1 MKRVVVD
8 LLYYTGTHGGMET
21 YAELVLPR
29 MAPLLPDVEFVALV
43 NTAGREKVASWFPG
57 EQRPVRISGH
67 ARPLLALA
75 ETLVVGLAARRLG
88 ADLLWCP
95 ANLGPRWSPVP
106 RVVTLHDVIPFEYPN
121 ALSRI
126 TQAVTRWLLTG
137 ASRGARRVLT
147 DSAGSAEA
155 IVRVIGIPRDRITPV
170 PLASAAPPE
179 YAAADLAAEIE
190 DMGLD
195 DGRPFVL
202 STGNRLPHKNFD
214 GLVRGLATI
223 PKERRPR
230 LVVTGSHDAD
240 PLEPLVAELGLADD
254 VVLPGWVTRRRLE
267 ALYRGAALYVCP
279 SFDEGFG
286 LPVLDAMRRG
296 VPVLASDVLVLR
308 EVGGDAARY
317 VDPRDP
323 SAIGAEI
330 ERIVGD
336 PDLGATMRAQGTVR
350 VGQFSWERAA
360 EQTAEVLSGLLG
372 DRSGGHP

>member
-57 EQRPVRISGH
+57 PQHVVRISGH

-75 ETLVVGLAARRLG
+75 ETVVVAPAARRLG

-95 ANLGPRWSPVP
+95 GNLGPRWSAVP

-121 ALSRI
+121 ALSVI
-126 TQAVTRWLLTG
+126 TQAVTRWLLRG
-137 ASRGARRVLT
+137 AAGGARRVLT

-155 IVRVIGIPRDRITPV
+155 IVRLLGIPDDRITPV
-170 PLASAAPPE
+170 PLAAAAPPDFP
-179 YAAADLAAEIE
+179 AADLAAELAQ
-190 DMGLD
+190 MGLD
-195 DGRPFVL
+195 DGRPYVL

-214 GLVRGLATI
+214 GLLRGVAAI
-223 PKERRPR
+223 PAARRPR
-230 LVVTGSHDAD
+230 VVVTGSHGAD
-240 PLEPLVAELGLADD
+240 PLRPVVAELGLGDD
-254 VVLPGWVTRRRLE
+254 AVLPGWVTRRRLE

-279 SFDEGFG
+279 SLDEGFG
-286 LPVLDAMRRG
+286 LPVLDAMHRG

-308 EVGGDAARY
+308 EVGGDAAHY

-336 PDLGATMRAQGTVR
+336 PDLRTAMRTRGTAR
-350 VGQFSWERAA
+350 AGEFSWERAA
-360 EQTAEVLSGLLG
+360 EQTAAVVSDLLG
-372 DRSGGHP
+372 EPGGGR